1 MRVIRPLITVAL
13 CAALLLA
20 VTPAA
25 TASPNNDGPRTV
37 ATVGTGGWLDWIGSV
52 LGQLMPWSIGQPNAT
67 TGDEPGALRSLA
79 ASTQTDT
86 SPGTATTTLTTS
98 TTTNSDAGLAA
109 DPDG

>member
-1 MRVIRPLITVAL
+1 MRAIRPLISVVL

-25 TASPNNDGPRTV
+25 MASPSNDGPRTV
-37 ATVGTGGWLDWIGSV
+37 ATAGWFDWIGSI

-67 TGDEPGALRSLA
+67 AGDEPGALRSLA
-79 ASTQTDT
+79 ASAQTDT
-86 SPGTATTTLTTS
+86 SPGAPTTTLTTS
-98 TTTNSDAGLAA
+98 ADTNSDAGLAA